1 VRSAVPGSVDAD
13 AWIRFWANLCGGM
26 LVVGFFFPM
35 IFSGYRT
42 TTVIWPWDLMS
53 AMKAHQKLGMLLP
66 LTLGL
71 GAIAIGNL
79 TRGLPRAIALSVTA
93 GSVWV
98 LYALLAAAPEMD
110 LAHLSAKPGSG
121 VPLLVLMPLS
131 ACAIAIGNRIRKR
144 HPTQYLPRTVA
155 GVGGIVLSLC
165 FVIPITGGRQNYP
178 IIAAFFEPMFWR
190 TVGPMMVALLALLIY
205 GILGSLS
212 FLPFRNVAA
221 FCRFLSIQA
230 RVLLWGA
237 PATVLFNFLG
247 VTRGEA
253 MVPALTV
260 TIKIFTLWYGHLLL
274 FAVGLTAWIEH
285 AMEGRSESEATA
297 IR

>member
-1 VRSAVPGSVDAD
+1 MALINCPACGKRMYTLENSCPHCGHRERPPAGGGLRARPLPPAPRRRFHSLSVRSAVPGSVDAD

-121 VPLLVLMPLS
+121 VP
-131 ACAIAIGNRIRKR
+131 
-144 HPTQYLPRTVA
+144 
-155 GVGGIVLSLC
+155 
-165 FVIPITGGRQNYP
+165 
-178 IIAAFFEPMFWR
+178 
-190 TVGPMMVALLALLIY
+190 
-205 GILGSLS
+205 
-212 FLPFRNVAA
+212 
-221 FCRFLSIQA
+221 
-230 RVLLWGA
+230 
-237 PATVLFNFLG
+237 
-247 VTRGEA
+247 
-253 MVPALTV
+253 
-260 TIKIFTLWYGHLLL
+260 
-274 FAVGLTAWIEH
+274 
-285 AMEGRSESEATA
+285 
-297 IR
+297 